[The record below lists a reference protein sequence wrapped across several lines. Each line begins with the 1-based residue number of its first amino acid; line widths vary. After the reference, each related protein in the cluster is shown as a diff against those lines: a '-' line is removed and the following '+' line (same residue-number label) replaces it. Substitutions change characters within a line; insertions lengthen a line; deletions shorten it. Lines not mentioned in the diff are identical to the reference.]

1 MNQSQKF
8 IKNAGASHPSVTAV
22 RSNVP
27 AQYKDR
33 RYQVF
38 ADRRAAF
45 DEERDW
51 LATDFVKA
59 RVQGL
64 DPDDFFAWTETEI
77 RLSDVSTQSVTAF
90 DSKMY
95 DNFKEILFRSRK
107 YDYIPAGAYV
117 ETMGSV
123 WMVINPGNMSSATTN
138 AVVAW
143 CRAQWRFYDAYG
155 NIRWEPLV
163 IDRATMLSNRNESPE
178 NLVMM
183 EGYFN
188 IKCQKNANTVK
199 LIDNAR
205 LILGN
210 YAYHI
215 TGFTDFFEEFTGD
228 LDSAHIIN
236 ITARREEP
244 EEHDDLV
251 NKVADGLMYSW
262 SAAFNSPSASVPKD
276 GTAVYTPQMLL
287 NGTAVAPDEENP
299 QTWTFTSSDEN
310 IATIDENGVVTGV
323 SDGGVWIKATLDQ
336 NPELS
341 ASLYVTVEEVGNSV
355 RFKGA
360 VLPGITQY
368 TSAVIKAAYYEGL
381 TETDEPLTWQ
391 FSGADRNDYTVD
403 FAEDGK
409 SVIITCNS
417 ASKKKL
423 RISAKYQLYS
433 AIAEITLEG
442 Y

>member
-8 IKNAGASHPSVTAV
+8 IKSAGASRPSVMAV

-27 AQYKDR
+27 TQYKDR

-38 ADRRAAF
+38 SDRRAAF

-64 DPDDFFAWTETEI
+64 DPTDFFKWTETEI

-90 DSKMY
+90 DSKLY
-95 DNFKEILFRSRK
+95 DNFKEILFRSRQ
-107 YDYIPAGAYV
+107 YDYIPAGAYI
-117 ETMGSV
+117 ETMGSM
-123 WMVINPGNMSSATTN
+123 WMVVNPGNMSSATTN
-138 AVVAW
+138 AVVTR

-155 NIRWEPLV
+155 NIRWEPLIV
-163 IDRATMLSNRNESPE
+163 DRATMLSNRNESPE

-228 LDSAHIIN
+228 LDSAHIIT

-244 EEHDDLV
+244 EEHDDLE
-251 NKVADGLMYSW
+251 NKIADGLMYSW
-262 SAAFNSPSASVPKD
+262 GAAFDSPSFSVPKD

-287 NGTAVAPDEENP
+287 NGVVVAPDEENP
-299 QTWTFTSSDEN
+299 QTWTFTSSDETV
-310 IATIDENGVVTGV
+310 ATIDENGIVTGV
-323 SDGGVWIKATLDQ
+323 SDGGAWIKATLDQ
-336 NPELS
+336 NPNLS
-341 ASLYVTVEEVGNSV
+341 VNFYVTVEEVGNSV

-360 VLPGITQY
+360 VPPGITQY
-368 TSAVIKAAYYEGL
+368 TSAVIEAAYYEGL

-391 FSGADRNDYTVD
+391 FSGADREDYTVD

-417 ASKKKL
+417 ASEKKL
-423 RISAKYQLYS
+423 RIAAKYQLYS
-433 AIAEITLEG
+433 AITEITLEG

>member
-8 IKNAGASHPSVTAV
+8 IKSAGASRPSVMAV

-27 AQYKDR
+27 TQYKDR

-38 ADRRAAF
+38 SDRRAAF

-64 DPDDFFAWTETEI
+64 DPNDFFKWTETEI

-90 DSKMY
+90 DSKLY
-95 DNFKEILFRSRK
+95 DNFKEILFRSRQ
-107 YDYIPAGAYV
+107 YDYIPAGAYI
-117 ETMGSV
+117 ETMGSM
-123 WMVINPGNMSSATTN
+123 WMVVNPGNMSSATTN
-138 AVVAW
+138 AVVTR

-155 NIRWEPLV
+155 NIQWEPLIV
-163 IDRATMLSNRNESPE
+163 DRATMLSNRNESPE

-188 IKCQKNANTVK
+188 IKCQKNSNTVK

-228 LDSAHIIN
+228 LDSAHIIT

-244 EEHDDLV
+244 EEHDDLE
-251 NKVADGLMYSW
+251 NKIADGLMYSW
-262 SAAFNSPSASVPKD
+262 DAVFDSPSVSVPKD

-287 NGTAVAPDEENP
+287 NGVVVEPDEENP
-299 QTWTFTSSDEN
+299 QTWTFTSSDES
-310 IATIDENGVVTGV
+310 IATIDEDGVVTGV
-323 SDGGVWIKATLDQ
+323 SDGGAWIKATLDQ
-336 NPELS
+336 NPNLS
-341 ASLYVTVEEVGNSV
+341 ANFYVTVEEVGNSV

-360 VLPGITQY
+360 VPPSVAQY
-368 TSAVIKAAYYEGL
+368 TSVFIEAAYYEGL
-381 TETDEPLTWQ
+381 TETDEPLSWY
-391 FSGADRNDYTVD
+391 FSGADREDYTVD

-409 SVIITCNS
+409 SVIITCVS
-417 ASKKKL
+417 ASEKKL
-423 RISAKYQLYS
+423 RIAAIHQLYS
-433 AIAEITLEG
+433 AIAEVTLEG